1 VVKIYMKIMTFI
13 LVLSFAAGSLSA
25 QTKVACVGNSITEG
39 WHGNPSYVPP
49 LQNLLGTNYT
59 VRNYGKSGATA
70 LKKGDVPYWT
80 QGVFTQAL
88 KSNADIIT
96 IMLGTNDTKSKN
108 WDSYGSEFKS
118 DYAALI
124 DTLQSANK
132 NAQIFPVIPVPV
144 FRDNYG
150 IRNEI
155 LKLEIP
161 IIEEIANEKGLTVID
176 ANTPLLPFSSYFPD
190 GVHPN
195 AAGADTIASVLFR
208 SIKTVTSVE
217 ARMIET
223 PSLFSLCDNYPNPFN
238 PSTKINFSLP
248 YQTKVRINVYDILG
262 RKVAE
267 LINGEKSAGTYEVN
281 FEAENLSS
289 GVYIYQLE
297 YPGQVISKKMLLMK

>member
-1 VVKIYMKIMTFI
+1 MKIMTFI
-13 LVLSFAAGSLSA
+13 LVLSFAAGFLSA

-70 LKKGDVPYWT
+70 LKKGDVPYWK
-80 QGVFTQAL
+80 QSVFTQAL
-88 KSNADIIT
+88 NFNADIIT

-108 WDSYGSEFKS
+108 WDSHSSEFKS

-132 NAQIFPVIPVPV
+132 NAQIFPVIQFPVCQ
-144 FRDNYG
+144 DYYG

-161 IIEEIANEKGLTVID
+161 IINEIANEKGLTIID
-176 ANTPLLPFSSYFPD
+176 ANTPLLSFCSYFGD

-195 AAGADTIASVLFR
+195 AAGADTIASVLYR
-208 SIKTVTSVE
+208 SISKAATSVE
-217 ARMIET
+217 ARMTET

-238 PSTKINFSLP
+238 SSTKIEFQIPQDGNVTISVYNMLGKQVVTLVDRNMRSGIHQVTFDA
-248 YQTKVRINVYDILG
+248 TK
-262 RKVAE
+262 
-267 LINGEKSAGTYEVN
+267 
-281 FEAENLSS
+281 FSS
-289 GVYIYQLE
+289 GIY
-297 YPGQVISKKMLLMK
+297 YYRIKAAGFSQVKKMMLLK

>member
-1 VVKIYMKIMTFI
+1 MTFI

-25 QTKVACVGNSITEG
+25 QIKVACVGNSITEG
-39 WHGNPSYVPP
+39 WGGNPSYVPT
-49 LQNLLGTNYT
+49 LQKLLGTDYIVQND
-59 VRNYGKSGATA
+59 GKSGATV
-70 LKKGDVPYWT
+70 LKKGDVPYWK
-80 QGVFTQAL
+80 QGAFSRAL

-96 IMLGTNDTKSKN
+96 IMLGTNDTKPQN
-108 WDSYGSEFKS
+108 WNSYSSEFKS

-144 FRDNYG
+144 CRDNYG

-161 IIEEIANEKGLTVID
+161 IIKEIANEKGLTIID
-176 ANTPLLPFSSYFPD
+176 ANTPLLSFCSYFSD

-208 SIKTVTSVE
+208 SISKTATSVE

-238 PSTKINFSLP
+238 PSTKIEFQIPQDGHVTLSVYNMLGQQVSTLVDRNLRSGMHHVTFDAAKFASGIYFYRMKAKGFS
-248 YQTKVRINVYDILG
+248 
-262 RKVAE
+262 
-267 LINGEKSAGTYEVN
+267 
-281 FEAENLSS
+281 
-289 GVYIYQLE
+289 
-297 YPGQVISKKMLLMK
+297 QVKKMMLLK